1 VRTTDLTRVFDGV
14 TAVAGVDLLV
24 RPGTILGV
32 VGPSG
37 SGKTTTIRMVMGSL
51 MPTRGDVQVL
61 GERPKAFT
69 RATRERIGYMPQ
81 QFILYPDLTVRE
93 NVDFVASL
101 YGLFLGR
108 RRRRTRAVLELLNLW
123 RLRDRR
129 ARGLSG
135 GERRRLE
142 LACALVHEPMLL
154 VLDEPT
160 AGVDPILRRTIW
172 DEIHRLRDGGVTSI
186 VTTQYVTEAEE
197 CDSVAV
203 ISGGRLIALDTPAGL
218 RRKALGGEVIEVETS
233 QTFDAG
239 LITDEPVV
247 RHVRQTSLRSF
258 TAVVDDAGG
267 ATPVVVE
274 AVARHGGN
282 VASVRDP
289 KPTFEEIFAALV
301 EAAGQDRE
309 AVEANLGSTPPDATP
324 PDGTP
329 TDPAPPSA
337 EAPRP

>member
-1 VRTTDLTRVFDGV
+1 MRTTDLTRRFDGF
-14 TAVAGVDLLV
+14 TAVSGVSLVV

-51 MPTRGDVQVL
+51 MPTAGDVLVL
-61 GERPKAFT
+61 GERPRSF
-69 RATRERIGYMPQ
+69 RPRTRERIGYMPQ

-101 YGLFLGR
+101 YGLFLAR
-108 RRRRTRAVLELLNLW
+108 RRRRTRAVLELLSLW
-123 RLRDRR
+123 PLRNRR

-172 DEIHRLRDGGVTSI
+172 DEIHRLREGGVTSI

-203 ISGGRLIALDTPAGL
+203 ISAGRLIALDTPAGL
-218 RRKALGGEVIEVETS
+218 RRRALGGEIIEVETS
-233 QTFDAG
+233 DTFDAG
-239 LITDEPVV
+239 LVTDEPAV
-247 RHVRQTSLRSF
+247 RRTRQTSLRSF
-258 TAVVDDAGG
+258 TAIVDDAGS

-274 AVARHGGN
+274 AVARHGGT
-282 VASVRDP
+282 VTSVREP
-289 KPTFEEIFAALV
+289 KPTFEEIFASLV
-301 EAAGQDRE
+301 EAAGQRRE
-309 AVEANLGSTPPDATP
+309 AVEAGLES
-324 PDGTP
+324 
-329 TDPAPPSA
+329 APPP
-337 EAPRP
+337 EGAPR